1 VTGLE
6 DLMRVFRTL
15 PWLLLAAVT
24 VDAMA
29 AHRRVV
35 CRANYSLP
43 FLDDSFWLK
52 RWSGTQDMEVAAVAA
67 ASVAAGCVVGVEC
80 G

>member
-1 VTGLE
+1 
-6 DLMRVFRTL
+6 MRVFRTL

-29 AHRRVV
+29 AHRCVV

-43 FLDDSFWLK
+43 FLDGCSWLK
-52 RWSGTQDMEVAAVAA
+52 RRWSGTQDMEGAAVVA